1 MKIVIIGGTGRIG
14 SRIVRRLGELG
25 HEAFPASLETG
36 VNTITGEG
44 LDEAMNGAEVVI
56 DVSNSPSLEGAPA
69 LEFFS
74 RSTRNL
80 LEAERSAGVGH
91 HVALSVVGTDRLLE
105 SGYFQAKLAQ
115 ESLIEQSAISYT
127 IVRATQFFEFVAAIA
142 DAGTSD
148 GMVRLPPVL
157 IQPMAADDVAGA
169 VSWASL
175 GSPANGII
183 EIGGPEAFRLDDLV
197 RRALRERSDT
207 REVVADPHA
216 RYYGIAV
223 QERTLVPD
231 ADAWLG
237 KIRFDDWMREH
248 EGAGTGPAS
257 GGNNG

>member
-1 MKIVIIGGTGRIG
+1 
-14 SRIVRRLGELG
+14 SPWRR
-25 HEAFPASLETG
+25 T
-36 VNTITGEG
+36 T
-44 LDEAMNGAEVVI
+44 
-56 DVSNSPSLEGAPA
+56 SPVP
-69 LEFFS
+69 F
-74 RSTRNL
+74 
-80 LEAERSAGVGH
+80 
-91 HVALSVVGTDRLLE
+91 
-105 SGYFQAKLAQ
+105 
-115 ESLIEQSAISYT
+115 
-127 IVRATQFFEFVAAIA
+127 
-142 DAGTSD
+142 
-148 GMVRLPPVL
+148 
-157 IQPMAADDVAGA
+157 
-169 VSWASL
+169 SWASL

-237 KIRFDDWMREH
+237 KIRFYDWMREH